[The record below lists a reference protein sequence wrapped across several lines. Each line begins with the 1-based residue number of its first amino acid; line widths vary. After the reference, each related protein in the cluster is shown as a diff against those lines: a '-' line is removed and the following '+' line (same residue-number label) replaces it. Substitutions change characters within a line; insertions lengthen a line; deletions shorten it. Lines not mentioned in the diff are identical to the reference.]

1 MMDHQRQLFDLPEE
15 IAYLNC
21 AYMSPQLN
29 AVTAVGQAALVRKQ
43 KPYEIAIHDFFDP
56 VNHLKIAFSKLINN
70 SDPQRIAIIPS
81 ASYGIAN
88 VAKNI
93 QWEKGDEIIVI
104 AEQFPSNIYSWKR
117 VAEKHQAKLLEIDST
132 PNSERTTLWN
142 KAILERIHSKTKL
155 VSISHVHWADG
166 TVFDLEAIRKKTKEV
181 GALLV
186 VDGTQSV
193 GALPFDQAKLQVDAL
208 ICAGYKFLMGPYSI
222 GLAYYGPAFDD
233 GIPIEENWINRNN
246 SQDFRALVN
255 YQDTY
260 QPLAGK
266 YSVGEHSNFLL
277 VPMLH
282 CALEQLLAW
291 GTENVQ
297 AFAKNLGKEVLA
309 QLRSEGLF
317 IADDSHRAGHL
328 FGISLNDQIN
338 LTRFKQCLH
347 EKKVFVS
354 FRGNSIRVSP
364 HVYNRDVDFERLYD
378 VFQAAKR

>member
-1 MMDHQRQLFDLPEE
+1 MDHQRQLFDLPEE
-15 IAYLNC
+15 VAYLNC
-21 AYMSPQLN
+21 AYMSPQLK
-29 AVTAVGQAALVRKQ
+29 AVTAVGQDAILRKQ
-43 KPYEIAIHDFFDP
+43 RPHEIAVQDFFQP
-56 VNHLKIAFSKLINN
+56 VNDLKIAFSKLINN
-70 SDPQRIAIIPS
+70 PEPQRVAIIPS

-93 QWEKGDEIIVI
+93 RWEEGDEIIVV

-117 VAEKHQAKLLEIDST
+117 VAEAHPVKLLEIGS
-132 PNSERTTLWN
+132 NSYTERTTSWN
-142 KAILERIHSKTKL
+142 KAVLEQIHSKTKL

-186 VDGTQSV
+186 IDGTQSI
-193 GALPFDQAKLQVDAL
+193 GALPFDQAKFQVDAL
-208 ICAGYKFLMGPYSI
+208 ICAAYKFLMGPYSI
-222 GLAYYGPAFDD
+222 GLAYYGSAFDD
-233 GIPIEENWINRNN
+233 GIPIEENWINRHN

-255 YQDTY
+255 YQEAY

-282 CALEQLLAW
+282 RALEQILAW
-291 GTENVQ
+291 GTGNIQ
-297 AFAKNLGKEVLA
+297 AFAKNLGREVLT

-317 IADDSHRAGHL
+317 IADDSLRAGHL

-338 LTRFKQCLH
+338 LDRFKQCLH
-347 EKKVFVS
+347 EKNVFVS

-364 HVYNRDVDFERLYD
+364 HVYNRDTDFERLYD